1 MIWWHEVLLDFLI
14 LACFAQSLKVTCVWI
29 KPSIVVEPLGAGA
42 KLTGFK
48 SLLDTPRLEIV
59 F

>member
-1 MIWWHEVLLDFLI
+1 MLLDFLI